1 MNTYARAL
9 ILSAM
14 TAVSLTQGCSCS
26 DDDDPAPVVI
36 DPPVTEEGETVAVT
50 GTAAKGIVRGGLV
63 TACPI
68 ITGTVDCSAPIAE
81 TTTDDAGLYSVT
93 IPETSFGAPFVVR
106 VTANENTRMMCDLA
120 AGCGTTEN
128 PIDFGE
134 LYVPDVSNF
143 ELDAIVPSVAVDTT
157 PTVNVTALTDLSSSF
172 ALSTVGADSTAS
184 DVIASIS
191 TANSRIA
198 DLFDIDEDITSLPVV
213 DLTNPTAVASVDI
226 EVLNYNLLGPSIV
239 SASRFDNATRSIEQ
253 SLADFTSQF
262 LSNGVV
268 TNADASIA
276 ADTVDLA
283 EIFAQAN
290 QIITRVNQAANTA
303 NVTIPTLSTLV
314 NQITNNQNDAINTPP
329 STTGSQGTVSDTVGL
344 TALDKV
350 KKFVLTLGDVGASVE
365 MASLGG
371 DKTVLGESE
380 EFEMQVEAAE
390 LATSA
395 GLEDAV
401 EATAM
406 VVEAMARAYEAY
418 DEDGAL
424 SSWTS
429 SDGIVVVI
437 TPTTETNAETQEQTV
452 TSVALMVAG
461 DVTVNQSTVAIDMTA
476 TVDDVETTDD
486 VSSAGVETETAMGN
500 VMIGGTAES
509 DSVSLTVKDTSHFSV
524 GSLMAVMSEDESSET
539 EDFTVT
545 DVSLMLNVKAMQ
557 KVSESVADP
566 VSFTGQLSTTLS
578 MLDVN
583 EVWTWS
589 DNGGSEST
597 TLDVEAVKFSLW
609 GSVSNSSG
617 DSMKVSLSAVGD
629 GTGVTFSEMWSAG
642 EETATDTETDQNYAD
657 LSVALNFDANLAGVI
672 GAVKASFSTT
682 RSAELAATSTFSLK
696 WPGKKL
702 TATATADDDDSTAQ
716 SVTVKNRDGVTAV
729 FTEADGDW
737 TGSISLKGVEY
748 ATVDGVVVNYSD
760 DTFATLDI
768 FE

>member
-128 PIDFGE
+128 PIAFGE
-134 LYVPDVSNF
+134 AYAPDVSSF

-172 ALSTVGADSTAS
+172 ALSTVGADSTVS

-290 QIITRVNQAANTA
+290 QIIARVNQAASTA

-486 VSSAGVETETAMGN
+486 VSSTGVETETAMGN

-589 DNGGSEST
+589 DNGASEST

>member
-26 DDDDPAPVVI
+26 DDDDPAPIVI

-50 GTAAKGIVRGGLV
+50 GTAAKGIVRSGLV
-63 TACPI
+63 AACPLVS
-68 ITGTVDCSAPIAE
+68 GAVDCTAPIA
-81 TTTDDAGLYSVT
+81 TGVTDDSGLYSVT
-93 IPETSFGAPFVVR
+93 IPETSFGTPFVVR
-106 VTANENTRMMCDLA
+106 VSANADTRMMCDIA
-120 AGCGTTEN
+120 AGCGIGDTTIN
-128 PIDFGE
+128 FGE
-134 LYVPDVSNF
+134 LYAPDTETF
-143 ELDAIVPSVAVDTT
+143 KLDAIVPSVSVNTT
-157 PTVNVTALTDLSSSF
+157 PTVNLTTLTDLSSSF
-172 ALSTVGADSTAS
+172 ALSSVTATS
-184 DVIASIS
+184 NLDEIITSIS

-213 DLTNPTAVASVDI
+213 DLTNPAAVAAANLED
-226 EVLNYNLLGPSIV
+226 LNYNLLGPSIIG
-239 SASRFDNATRSIEQ
+239 ASRLDNAARTVEQ
-253 SLADFTSQF
+253 SLADFTTQF
-262 LSNGVV
+262 LANGVV
-268 TNADASIA
+268 TNADDSIA
-276 ADTVDLA
+276 ANTVDLA

-290 QIITRVNQAANTA
+290 QIITQVSQAATVA
-303 NVTIPTLSTLV
+303 NVTIPTLSTITT
-314 NQITNNQNDAINTPP
+314 QITSNQNDALNTPP
-329 STTGSQGTVSDTVGL
+329 STEGSQGTVSDTVGL
-344 TALDKV
+344 AALDKV
-350 KKFVLTLGDVGASVE
+350 KQFVLTLGDVGASVE
-365 MASLGG
+365 MASLGD

-418 DEDGAL
+418 DEDGTL
-424 SSWTS
+424 TSWTS
-429 SDGIVVVI
+429 SDGIVVAI
-437 TPTTETNAETQEQTV
+437 TPNTETNAETQEQTV

-461 DVTVNQSTVAIDMTA
+461 DVMVNQSTVAIDMAA
-476 TVDDVETTDD
+476 TVDGVETTDD
-486 VSSAGVETETAMGN
+486 VSSEGVETETAMGN
-500 VMIGGTAES
+500 VMIGGTADS
-509 DSVSLTVKDTSHFSV
+509 GSVSLTVKDTSHFSV
-524 GSLMAVMSEDESSET
+524 GSLMAVMSENEGSET
-539 EDFTVT
+539 EDLTVT
-545 DVSLMLNVKAMQ
+545 DVSLMLNITAMQ
-557 KVSESVADP
+557 KVSETVADP
-566 VSFTGQLSTTLS
+566 ISFTGQLNTTLS

-583 EVWTWS
+583 ETWTWS

-597 TLDVEAVKFSLW
+597 TLDVEAVNFSLW

-617 DSMKVSLSAVGD
+617 DSMKVSFSAVGD
-629 GTGVTFSEMWSAG
+629 GSGVTFSEMWSAG
-642 EETATDTETDQNYAD
+642 EETATDTETDENYAD

-672 GAVKASFSTT
+672 GAVKASFSAT

-702 TATATADDDDSTAQ
+702 TATATIDDDDSTAQ
-716 SVTVKNRDGVTAV
+716 SVTMKNRDGVTAV
-729 FTEADGDW
+729 FTEDDGDW

-760 DTFATLDI
+760 DTFGSLDI

>member
-290 QIITRVNQAANTA
+290 QIIARVNQAASTA

>member
-1 MNTYARAL
+1 MNIYTRTLLFA
-9 ILSAM
+9 AM
-14 TAVSLTQGCSCS
+14 TAVGLTQGCSCS
-26 DDDDPAPVVI
+26 DDDDPTPVVI

-50 GTAAKGIVRGGLV
+50 GTAAKGIVRSGLV
-63 TACPI
+63 AACPLVS
-68 ITGTVDCSAPIAE
+68 GTVDCTAPIA
-81 TTTDDAGLYSVT
+81 TGVTDDAGLYSVT
-93 IPETSFGAPFVVR
+93 IPETSFGTPFVVR
-106 VTANENTRMMCDLA
+106 VSANDDTRMMCDIA
-120 AGCGTTEN
+120 DGCGTGDATVN
-128 PIDFGE
+128 FGE
-134 LYVPDVSNF
+134 VYTPDAATF
-143 ELDAIVPSVAVDTT
+143 KLDAIVPSVSVDTT
-157 PTVNVTALTDLSSSF
+157 PTVNLTALTDLSSSF
-172 ALSTVGADSTAS
+172 ALSSVTSDSSLDDIVT
-184 DVIASIS
+184 SIS

-198 DLFDIDEDITSLPVV
+198 DLFDIDEDINALPVV
-213 DLTNPTAVASVDI
+213 DLTNPSAVAAADL
-226 EVLNYNLLGPSIV
+226 EVLNYNLLGPSIIG
-239 SASRFDNATRSIEQ
+239 ASRADNVARTIEQ
-253 SLADFTSQF
+253 SLADFTTQF
-262 LSNGVV
+262 LANGVV

-276 ADTVDLA
+276 ANTVDLA

-290 QIITRVNQAANTA
+290 QVLTRVTQAANTA
-303 NVTIPTLSTLV
+303 NVTIPTLSTIV
-314 NQITNNQNDAINTPP
+314 TRITSNQNDAINTPP

-365 MASLGG
+365 MAGLGG

-461 DVTVNQSTVAIDMTA
+461 DVVVNQSTVAIDMTA
-476 TVDDVETTDD
+476 TVDDVETTED
-486 VSSAGVETETAMGN
+486 VSSTGATTETAMGE

-509 DSVSLTVKDTSHFSV
+509 GSISLTVKDTSHFSV
-524 GSLMAVMSEDESSET
+524 GSLMAVMSEAEDSET

-545 DVSLMLNVKAMQ
+545 DVSLMLNITAMQ
-557 KVSESVADP
+557 KVSETVADP
-566 VSFTGQLSTTLS
+566 ISFTGQLTTTLS

-583 EVWTWS
+583 ETWTWS

-642 EETATDTETDQNYAD
+642 EETATDTETDENYAD

-672 GAVKASFSTT
+672 GAVKASFSAT

-702 TATATADDDDSTAQ
+702 TATASVDDDDSTAQ

-729 FTEADGDW
+729 FTEDDGDW

-748 ATVDGVVVNYSD
+748 ATVEGVIVNYSD
-760 DTFATLDI
+760 DTFGSLDI